1 MYANSNE
8 CKHNQRTLAELQIH
22 NTTALKGIK
31 MKTKS
36 ITFENSTSTIFNLG
50 GKKELQTNIELN
62 ICFYFVVVVVGVW

>member
-1 MYANSNE
+1 MDAMLNA
-8 CKHNQRTLAELQIH
+8 LLQGLMGSIE
-22 NTTALKGIK
+22 LKGIK